1 MYVLRKKQ
9 IIFMCLAIVFSISY
23 FSFKTPSTLPTSS
36 TPVTDHT
43 VVLDAGHG
51 LPDGGAVSENG
62 ISEQEINL
70 NIIFKLQELLEASN
84 CNVILTRSDE
94 NGIYDADAKNKKYSD
109 LSKRVELANNSI
121 SEILVSVHLNK
132 INGKQYYGWQTFYQ
146 KENEKS
152 KKLANYVQNN
162 LNYAIDRPNKRT
174 ILPLSN
180 IYLMDNSKIPAIT
193 VECGFLSNYEDTKL
207 LQTDE
212 YQNNIAW
219 GIYAGIMD
227 YFKEL

>member
-23 FSFKTPSTLPTSS
+23 FSFRTPATLPTSS
-36 TPVTDHT
+36 TPVTNHT

-70 NIIFKLQELLEASN
+70 NIIFKKQKLLEASN

-180 IYLMDNSKIPAIT
+180 IKS
-193 VECGFLSNYEDTKL
+193 
-207 LQTDE
+207 
-212 YQNNIAW
+212 
-219 GIYAGIMD
+219 IYP
-227 YFKEL
+227 L